1 MKILVQAT
9 FAACLVSSTALAQVP
24 ALSTSW
30 AHMTLSLEACVDRA
44 ERALRQ
50 HAFGRIERIRES
62 VFGDTKDGRSQA
74 VIRCAPDKQLAFF
87 AMAGPHDREPE
98 LTKLI
103 NTLKATFGKL

>member
-1 MKILVQAT
+1 MKILVQTT

-30 AHMTLSLEACVDRA
+30 ANMTISQEDCLDRA
-44 ERALRQ
+44 EQALRQ
-50 HAFGRIERIRES
+50 HAFRRIERIRES

-74 VIRCAPDKQLAFF
+74 VIRCAPDKQIAFF

-103 NTLKATFGKL
+103 NALKTTFGAF